1 MVEVFK
7 IFLVIFSYG
16 ENIHCTVQE
25 CWTVQYS
32 PALFE
37 PRKKRGREKKPF
49 RAAFHRHEEGDG
61 AYVKLGSRH
70 QGAPNPV
77 VHSAYIVESLQDF
90 LIKFDMKP
98 CIHVMEISIFSLNH
112 VNIRLT
118 KIMNHFL
125 EHL

>member
-7 IFLVIFSYG
+7 TLLNLPIKFSYG
-16 ENIHCTVQE
+16 GNIHCTVRE

-77 VHSAYIVESLQDF
+77 VHSAYIESSPT
-90 LIKFDMKP
+90 IKQ
-98 CIHVMEISIFSLNH
+98 CTLA
-112 VNIRLT
+112 RQG
-118 KIMNHFL
+118 
-125 EHL
+125 

>member
-1 MVEVFK
+1 M
-7 IFLVIFSYG
+7 
-16 ENIHCTVQE
+16 QE

-118 KIMNHFL
+118 KIMNNFL